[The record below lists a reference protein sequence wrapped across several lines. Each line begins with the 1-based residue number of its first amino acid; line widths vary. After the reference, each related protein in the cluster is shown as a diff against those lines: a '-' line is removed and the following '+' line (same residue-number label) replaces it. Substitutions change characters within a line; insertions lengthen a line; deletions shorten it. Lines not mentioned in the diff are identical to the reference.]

1 MEHERGKQKSQDGGC
16 TAAQQ
21 RTILSYQSQRKNNSK
36 KDVLK
41 RTKMNATQFEKMNLM
56 GVFDGLP
63 EDDSFSH

>member
-41 RTKMNATQFEKMNLM
+41 GREREKQSEKEKGDITRYL
-56 GVFDGLP
+56 
-63 EDDSFSH
+63 

>member
-1 MEHERGKQKSQDGGC
+1 MGHERGKQKSQDGGC

-41 RTKMNATQFEKMNLM
+41 GREREAE
-56 GVFDGLP
+56 
-63 EDDSFSH
+63 

>member
-41 RTKMNATQFEKMNLM
+41 GREREAE
-56 GVFDGLP
+56 
-63 EDDSFSH
+63 